1 MNIGVVDF
9 MDKVKEILLEIG
21 QILIIIWNYIVLGV
35 SAASEWI
42 GDYFC
47 ENIAPMMPTMMK
59 FFSNRKINI
68 VIFCVIFLY
77 ILIINICAFSMFGHD
92 KKCAKRKERRISEAK
107 LIKICFFG
115 GAIGG
120 LLGMNVFRHK
130 TLKTKFK
137 IIVPVLFVIQLILHS
152 FVLGFLGFWA
162 FF

>member
-1 MNIGVVDF
+1 
-9 MDKVKEILLEIG
+9 MDKVKEVLIEILQIIVIICQYIG
-21 QILIIIWNYIVLGV
+21 IGV
-35 SAASEWI
+35 SKVSVWI

-47 ENIAPMMPTMMK
+47 KNIAPMMPTMMK
-59 FFSNRKINI
+59 FFSNKKINI
-68 VIFCVIFLY
+68 VIFCAISLY

-120 LLGMNVFRHK
+120 ILGMNLFRHK

>member
-1 MNIGVVDF
+1 MNF

-21 QILIIIWNYIVLGV
+21 QILVIIRNYIVLGI
-35 SAASEWI
+35 SAAAEWI

-47 ENIAPMMPTMMK
+47 ENIVPMMPTMMK

-68 VIFCVIFLY
+68 VIFCVVCLY

-120 LLGMNVFRHK
+120 LLGMSVFRHK
-130 TLKTKFK
+130 TLKTKIK